1 MFVWV
6 GFNRTIRIFDTSI
19 PGRVYQTRSL
29 SKTKR
34 SRVGQR
40 GIISCLAFSPD
51 ATGMY
56 AAGSYAGSI
65 GVYDDRAAGEGLMEL
80 TGHEGGVTCVKI
92 SPDSRLLFSG
102 ARKDPLI
109 YCWDLRKTGEV
120 RRPLR
125 VQDRPYGYTDVFDSS
140 CIAHAE

>member
-1 MFVWV
+1 V
-6 GFNRTIRIFDTSI
+6 FDTSC
-19 PGRVYQTRSL
+19 PGRVFETRSL

-40 GIISCLAFSPD
+40 GIISCLAFTPD
-51 ATGMY
+51 ATGVY
-56 AAGSYAGSI
+56 VAGSYAGSI
-65 GVYDDRAAGEGLMEL
+65 GVYDDRAPREALMEL
-80 TGHEGGVTCVKI
+80 TGQEGGVTCVKI

-120 RRPLR
+120 RG
-125 VQDRPYGYTDVFDSS
+125 D
-140 CIAHAE
+140 